1 MGELTRIPQEDAATP
16 ASLGAITPMGMISQ
30 AVANGANIET
40 VERLIALH
48 ERWESGRARK
58 AFDAA
63 ISAARAEIKPIVK
76 GSTVDYA
83 SKKSGDRTNYSYE
96 TLDAIAREVDPILAQ
111 HGLSYRFR
119 SQQSDRGG
127 LAVTCIVAHCDG
139 YSEET
144 TLSGPPDQSGNKNAY
159 QAIGS
164 AATYLQR
171 YTLKLALGL
180 SAAKDDDAQG
190 AGAQGAGAPSEGR
203 GNGRAPETP
212 RFDPKAA
219 AGRIRRKL
227 EAARTLDDL
236 SRIWR
241 QEEAAVIVE
250 IKAAEPGLYSEL
262 ERSKD
267 ARKLTLTR
275 AASDIGDD
283 EIPY

>member
-1 MGELTRIPQEDAATP
+1 MGELTKIPQGDAATP
-16 ASLGAITPMGMISQ
+16 ASFGAITPMGMISQ
-30 AVANGANIET
+30 AVANGASIET

-76 GSTVDYA
+76 GSTVDYE
-83 SKKSGDRTNYSYE
+83 SKKSGDRTNYAYE

-119 SQQSDRGG
+119 SRQSDRGG

-190 AGAQGAGAPSEGR
+190 AG
-203 GNGRAPETP
+203 RAAEDREPEPP
-212 RFDPKAA
+212 RFAPRAA
-219 AGRIRRKL
+219 AGRIRRSL
-227 EAARTLDDL
+227 ERAPSLDDL
-236 SRIWR
+236 GTVWMH
-241 QEEAAVIVE
+241 ETPVLKD

-267 ARKLTLTR
+267 VRKLTLTR

>member
-1 MGELTRIPQEDAATP
+1 MGELTKIPQDEAATP
-16 ASLGAITPMGMISQ
+16 ASFGAITPMGMISQ
-30 AVANGANIET
+30 AVATGASIET

-76 GSTVDYA
+76 GSTVDYE

-119 SQQSDRGG
+119 SRQGDRGG

-190 AGAQGAGAPSEGR
+190 AG
-203 GNGRAPETP
+203 RAAEDREPP
-212 RFDPKAA
+212 RFDPRAA
-219 AGRIRRKL
+219 AGRIRRSL
-227 EAARTLDDL
+227 ERAPSLDDL
-236 SRIWR
+236 G
-241 QEEAAVIVE
+241 AVWMHETPVLKD